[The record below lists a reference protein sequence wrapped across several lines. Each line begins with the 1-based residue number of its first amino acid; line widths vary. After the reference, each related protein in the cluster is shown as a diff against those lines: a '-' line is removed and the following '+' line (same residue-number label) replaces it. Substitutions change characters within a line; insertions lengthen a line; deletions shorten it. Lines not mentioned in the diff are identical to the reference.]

1 MGTGGK
7 KWKIQLWNY
16 PPGFATGN
24 PDDAPTRRRPRE
36 NPAGKPAGNPE
47 EEQTG
52 IIPAK
57 IPGTAHDPAD
67 PRFPGSQPDL
77 A

>member
-1 MGTGGK
+1 MEDPD
-7 KWKIQLWNY
+7 LELSASAV
-16 PPGFATGN
+16 ATGK
-24 PDDAPTRRRPRE
+24 PDDAPARE
-36 NPAGKPAGNPE
+36 PGGNPAQNPARNPD

-52 IIPAK
+52 IIPGK
-57 IPGTAHDPAD
+57 VPGQPTDPAD

>member
-1 MGTGGK
+1 MEDPDLELSAGGVA
-7 KWKIQLWNY
+7 
-16 PPGFATGN
+16 PGK
-24 PDDAPTRRRPRE
+24 PDDAPMHEPAREPAE
-36 NPAGKPAGNPE
+36 NPVQNPD

-52 IIPAK
+52 IIPGK
-57 IPGTAHDPAD
+57 VPGQPTDPAD